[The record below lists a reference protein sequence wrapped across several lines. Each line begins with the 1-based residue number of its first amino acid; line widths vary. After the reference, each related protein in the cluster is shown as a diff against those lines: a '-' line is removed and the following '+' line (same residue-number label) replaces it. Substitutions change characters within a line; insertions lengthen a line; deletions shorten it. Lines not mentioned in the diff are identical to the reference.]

1 MMTRP
6 CETPAHRYGTTAA
19 SFLRRSGESSRRLNC
34 RSQPF
39 HKVPGSASR
48 YRRRGDRMK
57 RRKFLE
63 ALGGAALAWPSLTR
77 GQQPPK
83 KFATIAL
90 LD

>member
-1 MMTRP
+1 
-6 CETPAHRYGTTAA
+6 
-19 SFLRRSGESSRRLNC
+19 
-34 RSQPF
+34 
-39 HKVPGSASR
+39 
-48 YRRRGDRMK
+48 MK

-77 GQQPPK
+77 GQQPPE